1 MKKGLNIL
9 VGLVELLIIVYAVFV
24 IVIMLSFNDKGY
36 TEFRGKTYV
45 AVDDTNIAELKNYQV
60 DDLVAVN
67 NLNYNDINVGDSI
80 FYYATYDKHYIVIED
95 TVTNKDG
102 SNREAVYNFENNK
115 SLVTSE
121 QIIGKLDKV
130 YTGKAKIY
138 NLLTSRYGFLLL
150 VILPVLLIFIYQIY
164 KFVLLLK
171 EDKEMTKQEAS
182 PIKLKPREKE

>member
-36 TEFRGKTYV
+36 TEINGKTYV

-138 NLLTSRYGFLLL
+138 NLLTTRYGFLLL

-182 PIKLKPREKE
+182 PIKLKPRVKE

>member
-36 TEFRGKTYV
+36 TEFRGKTYA
-45 AVDDTNIAELKNYQV
+45 AVDDTNIADLKNYQV

-182 PIKLKPREKE
+182 PIKLKPRVKE

>member
-1 MKKGLNIL
+1 MKKGLNFL
-9 VGLVELLIIVYAVFV
+9 VGLVELLIIVYAIFV

-36 TEFRGKTYV
+36 TEINGKTYV

-182 PIKLKPREKE
+182 PIKLKPRVKE